1 MSWYVEISR
10 ATRLVRRSMIHMFP
24 AVVIDGRVCACC
36 GSVYSEALLTYHA
49 LDALDKGLLHAALTL
64 LVRSEH
70 TALPVVLL
78 YLTRAARECKARKR
92 EAMLVAVRAIT
103 PPKQPTH
110 DKNQA
115 PRYAG
120 HSRLDMVTIPLWCL
134 VVLLVR
140 LRLVNGCVC

>member
-1 MSWYVEISR
+1 MV
-10 ATRLVRRSMIHMFP
+10 LMV
-24 AVVIDGRVCACC
+24 GCVCR

-110 DKNQA
+110 DNNQA
-115 PRYAG
+115 QRYAG
-120 HSRLDMVTIPLWCL
+120 RNMLCTVTMLGS
-134 VVLLVR
+134 VA
-140 LRLVNGCVC
+140 GEAEVCDWVCGRQVESGGGPWSAL

>member
-1 MSWYVEISR
+1 MVHSFQR
-10 ATRLVRRSMIHMFP
+10 
-24 AVVIDGRVCACC
+24 VVIDADGCMYACC

-120 HSRLDMVTIPLWCL
+120 
-134 VVLLVR
+134 R
-140 LRLVNGCVC
+140 LRLCLCITLSSHSGAWQSC